1 MFGLRTRK
9 TDETWP
15 IKIVGRRNAR
25 ELFVTFHNGESGTIE
40 AELLR
45 VLSPSAEV
53 KGHGS
58 HSNIL
63 VHGKQNVT
71 IHNLEPVG
79 NYAVRIIFDDGHE
92 TGLYT
97 WSFLLYLLRNKKECW
112 KSYRNR
118 LKTNSI

>member
-1 MFGLRTRK
+1 MFGFGKRK
-9 TDETWP
+9 TDDTWP
-15 IKIVGRRNAR
+15 VKIVGRRKKR
-25 ELFVTFHNGESGTIE
+25 ELFVAFHNGESGTIE

-45 VLSPSAEV
+45 VLSPSAES

-63 VHGKQNVT
+63 VYGKENVS

-112 KSYRNR
+112 KSYRDR
-118 LKTNSI
+118 LKTYLL